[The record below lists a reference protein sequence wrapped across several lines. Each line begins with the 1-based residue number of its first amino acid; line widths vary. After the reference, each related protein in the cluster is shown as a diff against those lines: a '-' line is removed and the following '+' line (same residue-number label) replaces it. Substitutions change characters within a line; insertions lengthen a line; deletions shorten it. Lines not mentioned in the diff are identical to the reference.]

1 MFTHKGEYESSCTCT
16 HAPVANSAKEMLEH
30 ELLHPELEEGKPNED
45 GGTITGEETVAL
57 SEDKAVVESGKH
69 QQEILEITAG
79 LRQFALDHQQQ
90 ASQSMPALV
99 FVSVLVWVQIL
110 QFVATL
116 HSRTCPCSHCRSAT
130 SKPHTRTLSRS

>member
-1 MFTHKGEYESSCTCT
+1 
-16 HAPVANSAKEMLEH
+16 MLEH